1 MSEDKADEP
10 AVSKAVIRSEEE
22 AFDMLQRALASEL
35 TDPNVQ
41 LEFENWPRLTLRFAG
56 DGYDST
62 ITPQIAQALV
72 ELQHAMNRSY
82 ARLARSAEN
91 SNVLTKE
98 ERKSIEFKAR
108 VDKGSSLVT
117 VDLGEFAQT
126 LSSALVGKMTGTEIV
141 ITTLGLAITGGAVV
155 AFKAFLAARTD
166 DKKVDQATKQTVALS
181 SQETERFQIFANA
194 LTQRPALIAT
204 HQDFDE
210 VRHDLLKSIGDASE
224 MNVQG
229 VSLNQEQARVI
240 AMTPRSKAE
249 EVQLNGNYRIS
260 KIDWSK
266 DEEVRISLYALGDVR
281 REFIASMQ
289 THNLTPQNIEKLKAC
304 EWDRKAV
311 YLSINATVL
320 RGVVTTAV
328 IVGAEWPKE
337 PDAVA
342 ESIKV

>member
-1 MSEDKADEP
+1 MSDDKSTAP
-10 AVSKAVIRSEEE
+10 AVFETVIRSEDE
-22 AFDMLQRALASEL
+22 AFDLLRKALANEL

-41 LEFENWPRLTLRFAG
+41 LVFDKWPTLTLRFAG

-72 ELQHAMNRSY
+72 DLQHAMNRSY
-82 ARLARSAEN
+82 ARLARRAEN
-91 SNVLTKE
+91 ANVLTKE
-98 ERKSIEFKAR
+98 ERKSIEFKAK

-117 VDLGEFAQT
+117 VDLGDYAQT
-126 LSSALVGKMTGTEIV
+126 LASALAGKMTGTEIV
-141 ITTLGLAITGGAVV
+141 ITTLGLAITGGAVI
-155 AFKAFLAARTD
+155 AYKAFLAARSD
-166 DKKVDQATKQTVALS
+166 DKKVDQATKQAVALS
-181 SQETERFQIFANA
+181 SQETQRFQIFADA
-194 LTQRPALIAT
+194 LAQRPALTAS

-210 VRHDLLKSIGDASE
+210 VRHEMLRSIGDAAE

-229 VSLNQEQARVI
+229 VSLSQEQARVI

-266 DEEVRISLYALGDVR
+266 SEEVRISLYALGEVP
-281 REFIASMQ
+281 REFIASMR
-289 THNLTPQNIEKLKAC
+289 THNLTPENIEKLKAC
-304 EWDRKAV
+304 EWGRKPI
-311 YLSINATVL
+311 YLSINATLL

-337 PDAVA
+337 PDATA
-342 ESIKV
+342 ASGQA